1 MPAKQTVHWQIRQRK
16 HSSSQS
22 RILGIAAHEQSRTV
36 KKTAVR
42 SMLPTAVRRIVLK
55 PSSYGVGLGFTE
67 AALLRPNWEFC
78 TPFVRVAEFPCFK
91 PKAELPWPALCV
103 APVVFRGPAT
113 ARDAMVK
120 PDIAISA
127 IFPFMFLF
135 MFSLSLLCL
144 NLSMHH
150 LSKGTRSNRG
160 GLNR

>member
-1 MPAKQTVHWQIRQRK
+1 VERIGVIHARQTN
-16 HSSSQS
+16 SSLADTTTQAFVVA
-22 RILGIAAHEQSRTV
+22 IAHFADCCVRTIPDG

-55 PSSYGVGLGFTE
+55 PFSYGVGLGFTE
-67 AALLRPNWEFC
+67 TALFRPYWEFC

-103 APVVFRGPAT
+103 APLVFRGPAT

-127 IFPFMFLF
+127 IFPFMFVF
-135 MFSLSLLCL
+135 MFFPFL
-144 NLSMHH
+144 
-150 LSKGTRSNRG
+150 TV
-160 GLNR
+160 